1 MPTVL
6 PRSLST
12 CSEEHQPLVSG
23 ILGEMGGSKA
33 GAKCPPQ
40 TSTGIDYPSNIRSEI
55 FLIALNRNKNKQT
68 NKKKTVQDRGEKYFS
83 KV

>member
-12 CSEEHQPLVSG
+12 CSEEHQPLVSR
-23 ILGEMGGSKA
+23 ILEEMGGSKA
-33 GAKCPPQ
+33 GAKCPPP
-40 TSTGIDYPSNIRSEI
+40 TSTGINYPSNIRNEI

-68 NKKKTVQDRGEKYFS
+68 NHKTSPGQRR
-83 KV
+83 KVLL